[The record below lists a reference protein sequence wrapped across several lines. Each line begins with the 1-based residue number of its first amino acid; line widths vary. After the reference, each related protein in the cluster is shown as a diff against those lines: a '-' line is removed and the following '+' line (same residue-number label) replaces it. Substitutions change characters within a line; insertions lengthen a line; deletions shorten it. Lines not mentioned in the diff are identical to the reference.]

1 MGRQNDY
8 PPAALE
14 EPTRPSGARARTI
27 SIAVLLTA
35 VLFGGAA
42 RLASADW
49 GLPYT
54 FHPDEKGFVVWETI
68 TTEWRGLVEDDWRPR
83 INTYGPLLYETAI
96 ALKWLTFGGPESAR
110 AVASRFPDGWRYLLG
125 AFDHG
130 QTTTASYDFR
140 DWFLTLRLFSA
151 LLGSLSI
158 LLLGL
163 AAWKLEGPRAGAF
176 TAVLAAACVG
186 LLQVSH
192 YFTSDALVVFELAML
207 VHASALFARGG
218 GLSVSVYA
226 GIAAGMLAA
235 TKMPGLAAL
244 PAVVLAI
251 GADDPFPTA
260 RTREAELGRI
270 VRRTAGALVSPR
282 FLLTLLVGVAVLR
295 VIHPWLFTDPHAYFY
310 DVPQNRSGLWHIR
323 VHLQET
329 EFDFYDWR
337 FTFNDTTPFVYHLTH
352 PLVYALGTPL
362 LVASFV
368 ALGVGFFRLRPIDRI
383 AIVVALPTL
392 FLVGNWGVK
401 TIRYVMPMV
410 PGLLLAAGPMLAR
423 ATERAPGAPFSKH
436 VVRRGLAWLVA
447 GWTVAYG
454 VAFVFMFTE
463 PDSRVA
469 AGHYV
474 AEHAASGDV
483 VVVGPESAYTAPL
496 GTNDDIVGVEAGLRP
511 DVRVRKLFEGRPA
524 GRDLG
529 GHLDRVLADAR
540 FLVLDDF
547 YLRRAA
553 HSAIRDKAPEH
564 ARFFNALLAGRMGF
578 RRVATFRRRPTLG
591 PLVWNEDEDEILA
604 VSFDHVGVEVWERT
618 GVFQNPLAPPAPALA
633 HVRARETADAGTGY
647 QSW

>member
-1 MGRQNDY
+1 
-8 PPAALE
+8 
-14 EPTRPSGARARTI
+14 
-27 SIAVLLTA
+27 
-35 VLFGGAA
+35 
-42 RLASADW
+42 
-49 GLPYT
+49 
-54 FHPDEKGFVVWETI
+54 
-68 TTEWRGLVEDDWRPR
+68 
-83 INTYGPLLYETAI
+83 
-96 ALKWLTFGGPESAR
+96 
-110 AVASRFPDGWRYLLG
+110 
-125 AFDHG
+125 
-130 QTTTASYDFR
+130 
-140 DWFLTLRLFSA
+140 
-151 LLGSLSI
+151 
-158 LLLGL
+158 
-163 AAWKLEGPRAGAF
+163 
-176 TAVLAAACVG
+176 VG

-192 YFTSDALVVFELAML
+192 FFTSDALVVFELAML

-226 GIAAGMLAA
+226 GVAAGLLAA

-270 VRRTAGALVSPR
+270 VRRTARALVSPR
-282 FLLTLLVGVAVLR
+282 FLLTILVGVAVLR

-337 FTFNDTTPFVYHLTH
+337 FTFNDTTPFLYHLTH
-352 PLVYALGTPL
+352 PLVYALGAPL

-368 ALGVGFFRLRPIDRI
+368 ALGIGFFRLRPIDRI

-423 ATERAPGAPFSKH
+423 ATERVKDAPRSRH
-436 VVRRGLAWLVA
+436 VVRRVLAWLVV

-454 VAFVFMFTE
+454 VAFAWMFTE
-463 PDSRVA
+463 PDSRVL

-474 AEHAASGDV
+474 AEHAAPGDI

-496 GTNDDIVGVEAGLRP
+496 GTNDDIVGVEPGLHP
-511 DVRVRKLFEGRPA
+511 NVRVRKLFEGRPS

-529 GHLDRVLADAR
+529 AHLDRVLADAR

-553 HSAIRDKAPEH
+553 HPAIREKAPEH
-564 ARFFNALLAGRMGF
+564 ATFFDALLSGRTGY

-591 PLVWNEDEDEILA
+591 PFAWDESDDEILA
-604 VSFDHVGVEVWERT
+604 VSFDHVGVEVWERE
-618 GVFQNPLAPPAPALA
+618 GPFVSPLAPPRP
-633 HVRARETADAGTGY
+633 VARH
-647 QSW
+647 